1 VLTDLIVHLDGGAED
16 ETRLSHAEMISASF
30 GARVTGL
37 YTNPLPEY
45 AMASG
50 FDPRFSTVAGVFQ
63 LHERIHEEGD
73 GVFARLM
80 ERLTRNNANDELRRL
95 EAGAGTLPQLCA
107 SEARRADLFVAT
119 SYPNDARPDWGRL
132 VKTVIFEGGRA
143 VYLVP
148 PGRKAGHGV
157 KNILVAWRDTREST
171 RAIAEAVPFL
181 KVANVARIVTVDPR
195 DVEERESQAVD
206 IAAHLDRHG
215 ANVEISAID
224 ANGGTVGAV
233 LLDEARRMSADLIVM
248 GAYGHS
254 RFREWILGGVTREM
268 IAQSDTQILLAH

>member
-1 VLTDLIVHLDGGAED
+1 
-16 ETRLSHAEMISASF
+16 
-30 GARVTGL
+30 
-37 YTNPLPEY
+37 
-45 AMASG
+45 
-50 FDPRFSTVAGVFQ
+50 
-63 LHERIHEEGD
+63 
-73 GVFARLM
+73 
-80 ERLTRNNANDELRRL
+80 
-95 EAGAGTLPQLCA
+95 
-107 SEARRADLFVAT
+107 
-119 SYPNDARPDWGRL
+119 
-132 VKTVIFEGGRA
+132 
-143 VYLVP
+143 
-148 PGRKAGHGV
+148 
-157 KNILVAWRDTREST
+157 
-171 RAIAEAVPFL
+171 
-181 KVANVARIVTVDPR
+181 VTVDPR